1 MAGHN
6 KWFKVKRSK
15 SAIRTEQGKFSPTL
29 GNEIAFD
36 NNNDVFNVHPNLIFP
51 AGLFAGIFGDN

>member
-15 SAIRTEQGKFSPTL
+15 GAINAKRGRLSSTPR
-29 GNEIAFD
+29 NEIAFD
-36 NNNDVFNVHPNLIFP
+36 NNNDVINVYPNLISS
-51 AGLFAGIFGDN
+51 AGLPGIPGGN

>member
-15 SAIRTEQGKFSPTL
+15 GAINAKRGRLSSTP

-36 NNNDVFNVHPNLIFP
+36 NNNVINVYPNLIST
-51 AGLFAGIFGDN
+51 AGVPRGIPGGN